1 MSKPLII
8 LLTTAT
14 TARLDSIT
22 ARVSYALARSG
33 AVCATV
39 ECDTIQKLREFI
51 GRYKNNGFR
60 GVDFIFVQNS
70 VYVDMAVA
78 KKANGSLWANNA
90 ILPDLSFLIEYS
102 DWLHAKFMPANT
114 YRLPCD
120 YYAALSARAFGA
132 HAHHNAYIET
142 DMDEIFVSGKILG
155 VIHRFQNGKFL

>member
-33 AVCATV
+33 AMCATV
-39 ECDTIQKLREFI
+39 ECDTIKKSREFI
-51 GRYKNNGFR
+51 GRYKNNSFR
-60 GVDFIFVQNS
+60 GIDFIFVQNS

-120 YYAALSARAFGA
+120 YYADLPDRAFGA
-132 HAHHNAYIET
+132 NEHHNAYIET
-142 DMDEIFVSGKILG
+142 TTDEIFVSGKILG

>member
-39 ECDTIQKLREFI
+39 ECDTIQKSREFI
-51 GRYKNNGFR
+51 IRYKNNGFR
-60 GVDFIFVQNS
+60 GIDFIFVQNS

-78 KKANGSLWANNA
+78 KKANGSLWSNNA

-102 DWLHAKFMPANT
+102 EWLHAKFMPANA
-114 YRLPCD
+114 YRLPCN
-120 YYAALSARAFGA
+120 YYSSLPARAFGA
-132 HAHHNAYIET
+132 NEHHNACVET
-142 DMDEIFVSGKILG
+142 ATDEIFVSGKILS
-155 VIHRFQNGKFL
+155 VIHIFQNGKFL